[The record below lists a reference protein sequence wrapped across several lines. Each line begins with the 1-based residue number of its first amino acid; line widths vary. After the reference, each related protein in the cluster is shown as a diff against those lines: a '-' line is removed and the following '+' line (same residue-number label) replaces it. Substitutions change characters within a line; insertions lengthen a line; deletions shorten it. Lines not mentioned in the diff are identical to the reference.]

1 MASSTANRSKI
12 GFGYTGYPASIF
24 LGKLNYGFG
33 PRSHFENMTILKKWW
48 SDLESYIPV
57 FAEDKKN
64 SDKFNPKTI
73 DEKITEAFTEVG
85 VVQEL
90 YRSDFEGLGTCS
102 PQEKSFILACDGL
115 FYRLNR
121 ITAQTHI
128 VDKETDEGTGMNV

>member
-48 SDLESYIPV
+48 SDLESYVPI

-64 SDKFNPKTI
+64 ADKFNPKTM
-73 DEKITEAFTEVG
+73 DDKIKEAFKEVEA
-85 VVQEL
+85 VHEL
-90 YRSDFEGLGTCS
+90 YRSDFEGLDEYT
-102 PQEKSFILACDGL
+102 PQERAFIRACDGL

-128 VDKETDEGTGMNV
+128 VDKEIDEGTGTNV